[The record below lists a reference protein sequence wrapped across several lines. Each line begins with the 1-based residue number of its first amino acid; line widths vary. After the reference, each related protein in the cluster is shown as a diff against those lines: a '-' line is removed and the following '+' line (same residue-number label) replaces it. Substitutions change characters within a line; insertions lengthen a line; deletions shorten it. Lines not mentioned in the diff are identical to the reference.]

1 MGVLVTLPSTLSVG
15 GVHARLN
22 AALNLIALSSTP
34 YSRGIRRC
42 QILYPQFPLHTPM
55 HLTPAGLAMLDS
67 RLGVHDNPCRPSA

>member
-1 MGVLVTLPSTLSVG
+1 MGVLVNLPSTLSVG

-42 QILYPQFPLHTPM
+42 RMFVVVDVLFFDWYRRDLR
-55 HLTPAGLAMLDS
+55 GG
-67 RLGVHDNPCRPSA
+67 RLNYSS

>member
-1 MGVLVTLPSTLSVG
+1 MGVLVNLPSTLSVG

-42 QILYPQFPLHTPM
+42 RMATTFATLQLTFPIGNLP
-55 HLTPAGLAMLDS
+55 LPL
-67 RLGVHDNPCRPSA
+67 PSG